1 MADLPGNLQVVCRT
15 FAYVS
20 MAYRSFLW
28 VLFSWH
34 VVFSCCER
42 ALLTCI
48 PSVSV
53 GSGCPVTPGTPVA
66 PGAGAGP
73 AADLSPSP
81 DPPAGPNRP
90 GQPAQPPHSHGELC
104 NTIWSSIHTRGGRKQ
119 SSWYVT
125 PAHTCTFSRTA
136 NLKISCGKSIEEILN
151 LLLLPWFRYSD
162 QGGARLWRVAAERRF
177 HAEPQRPEQP
187 ACSDGRRGHGDAEWG
202 GQEATQSS
210 LHLPQLQRVWRK
222 VGFRENK
229 KKKSTLQIQKYEEVE
244 VLSSHLLKWRKKN

>member
-1 MADLPGNLQVVCRT
+1 MLCSSGLILQCDHYLAAYPAAVWGQSGPGSPGGSGSEPECSSRSDSTECAAGQPGDLPHPGPNSHCYWTDPMADLPGNLQVVCGT

-28 VLFSWH
+28 ALFNRH

-53 GSGCPVTPGTPVA
+53 GSRCPVTPGTPVA

-81 DPPAGPNRP
+81 DSPAGPNRP
-90 GQPAQPPHSHGELC
+90 GQPAQPPHSHSELC
-104 NTIWSSIHTRGGRKQ
+104 NTIWSSIHTRGGCKQ

-136 NLKISCGKSIEEILN
+136 NLKFLVVN
-151 LLLLPWFRYSD
+151 
-162 QGGARLWRVAAERRF
+162 RLKR
-177 HAEPQRPEQP
+177 
-187 ACSDGRRGHGDAEWG
+187 S
-202 GQEATQSS
+202 
-210 LHLPQLQRVWRK
+210 
-222 VGFRENK
+222 
-229 KKKSTLQIQKYEEVE
+229 
-244 VLSSHLLKWRKKN
+244 